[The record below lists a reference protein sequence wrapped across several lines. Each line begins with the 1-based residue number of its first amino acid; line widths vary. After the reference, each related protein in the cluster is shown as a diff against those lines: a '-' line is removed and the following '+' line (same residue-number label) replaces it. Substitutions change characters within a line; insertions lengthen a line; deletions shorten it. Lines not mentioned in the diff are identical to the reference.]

1 MVILDDSILS
11 SVRQRLVLSG
21 CPDSATKQVE
31 IVKHL
36 LTLARNGKLHQ
47 TNSAFGASISHC
59 MGTDLRTGMDDPFDE
74 RAMTSLDEMQKWEN
88 ATRYNF
94 TEGASSESYESIP
107 LVIFLRTQ
115 HSSALLRSKSVMET
129 ILSECNSSDSR
140 NFLVLGKGI
149 DAATLS
155 LPPEDQSSQRSPQP
169 QHSQGSSP
177 WFGFTPHNQNA
188 SGQND
193 PEGSRRFNIF
203 LARTVDPNG
212 TPGLV
217 GAIAPPE
224 AGNLFPH
231 MMAMQARQQLEQSSD
246 EESPMR
252 AELERWAQMLQ
263 QQMQASGDNSL
274 PAPQFFNATIST
286 TVPNGDQPH
295 DINLPSPEQIQ
306 KALEKA
312 MADLLDGLAQMSED
326 GSGSTS
332 GQSPE
337 LQKAFAQ
344 VLRNENLRR
353 GIAENLARAAPAL
366 SDPKCQGVLL
376 SVFVPPP
383 PDIFQSG
390 TGKMSTESNKPLS
403 GTMGSWFQK
412 MLSHQEEADGKKDQ
426 TDENRKSARERRVR
440 TMAAAAAVVAAQ
452 NIKGDGSKNNKAEK
466 NLSKLEA
473 ICRPIIVNTPAD
485 PVRAK
490 AWDAWVRRD
499 RGAVVFRQ
507 NRRKL
512 MEQLGQRFL
521 TLQEHTGTKG
531 AGSSLR
537 QMLSVRLLLNE
548 MDDVIQRAI
557 ELEAAKSQ
565 LGRES
570 FNQTKRLGNNLDV
583 DVTLSQLLVT
593 ENGLIASE
601 DVINASTK
609 KNETLNVQ
617 FIHPSTLESA
627 LSSVCRISPSP
638 SGALSQ
644 TIGTVSHRSKD
655 EIAALAQDKH
665 ERALL
670 SQVVSPQD
678 IGVTYDMIGGL
689 TEVKELLR
697 QSITYPLKFPHLY
710 SEGIAREAVKGVL
723 LFGPPGTG
731 KFRIPNAIFR
741 CWSTSNKFFSY
752 TQNLR

>member
-1 MVILDDSILS
+1 MVTLDDSILAA
-11 SVRQRLVLSG
+11 VRQRLVQSG
-21 CPDSATKQVE
+21 CPESETKPAAL
-31 IVKHL
+31 VKHL
-36 LTLARNGKLHQ
+36 LTLAKNGKLQ
-47 TNSAFGASISHC
+47 RTSAVGASISDC
-59 MGTDLRTGMDDPFDE
+59 MRSDLRTGMDDPFDE
-74 RAMTSLDEMQKWEN
+74 RAMSSLTEMTKWEN
-88 ATRYNF
+88 TARSNLTVDV
-94 TEGASSESYESIP
+94 SSESHDSIP
-107 LVIFLRTQ
+107 LVLFLRTQ
-115 HSSALLRSKSVMET
+115 HSSALLRSKSAIET

-140 NFLVLGKGI
+140 NFLVLGNGI
-149 DAATLS
+149 DAATLT
-155 LPPEDQSSQRSPQP
+155 LPQEGHTSQHSPQP
-169 QHSQGSSP
+169 QSSQGSSP

-231 MMAMQARQQLEQSSD
+231 MMAMQARQQLEKNGD
-246 EESPMR
+246 EDSPMK

-263 QQMQASGDNSL
+263 QQMQVNGGNSL
-274 PAPQFFNATIST
+274 PAPQFFNATISNT
-286 TVPNGDQPH
+286 AADGDQPN
-295 DINLPSPEQIQ
+295 DIKLPSPELIQ
-306 KALEKA
+306 KALENA
-312 MADLLDGLAQMSED
+312 MAELLDGLAQMSEE
-326 GSGSTS
+326 GSNSPP

-383 PDIFQSG
+383 PDVFQQV
-390 TGKMSTESNKPLS
+390 TNKQPTESNKPLS
-403 GTMGSWFQK
+403 GSMGSWFQK

-426 TDENRKSARERRVR
+426 TDENRKNARERRVR

-452 NIKGDGSKNNKAEK
+452 NTKTDGSTHINKAEK
-466 NLSKLEA
+466 NLSKLEE
-473 ICRPIIVNTPAD
+473 ICRSIIVNTPAD

-490 AWDAWVRRD
+490 SWEAWVRRE
-499 RGAVVFRQ
+499 RGAVIFRQ
-507 NRRKL
+507 NRRILKQ
-512 MEQLGQRFL
+512 QLEQRFL
-521 TLQEHTGTKG
+521 SLQEHTGTKG
-531 AGSSLR
+531 AGSSIR
-537 QMLSVRLLLNE
+537 QMLSVRLLSNE
-548 MDDVIQRAI
+548 MDEVIQRAV

-570 FNQTKRLGNNLDV
+570 FNETKKQSNNLDV

-593 ENGLIASE
+593 ETGVIATE

-609 KNETLNVQ
+609 KNETSSVQ
-617 FIHPSTLESA
+617 FIHPSSLESA
-627 LSSVCRISPSP
+627 LNSVCRISPSP
-638 SGALSQ
+638 GGALSQ
-644 TIGTVSHRSKD
+644 TTGTVSHRSKD
-655 EIAALAQDKH
+655 DIAALAQDKH
-665 ERALL
+665 ERALI

-731 KFRIPNAIFR
+731 TLHIPNTNCHLLTI
-741 CWSTSNKFFSY
+741 
-752 TQNLR
+752 